1 MVAIG
6 VRKDRNRDGYFKRHI
21 HKLPERIMQMFAK
34 ASRADKRKLVNQCV
48 VRGPDGEWSI
58 NVHSAILNE
67 WNGKYVDVRKDSG
80 LISKPAG
87 LAAQAWG
94 GWSALFD
101 AKERGDVWVVTLN
114 GRDYFQWREFTE
126 IEREGQR
133 GGVSSQGTRKLGD
146 ENYKRIDL
154 ALEKPDFNLQLT
166 QKQIQAWEREAAAAP
181 KKVTDNLG
189 KVYKACDKAYKD
201 SRLVYR
207 QVADLSST
215 DTLAV
220 PMAAK
225 LKEDFEADS

>member
-1 MVAIG
+1 
-6 VRKDRNRDGYFKRHI
+6 
-21 HKLPERIMQMFAK
+21 MQMFAK

-48 VRGPDGEWSI
+48 VRGSDGEWSI

-67 WNGKYVDVRKDSG
+67 WNGKYVDVRSDLG
-80 LISKPAG
+80 LISKPAAQ
-87 LAAQAWG
+87 AAQAWG
-94 GWSALFD
+94 GWAALYA

-133 GGVSSQGTRKLGD
+133 GGVSTQGTRKLD
-146 ENYKRIDL
+146 VENYKRING
-154 ALEKPDFNLQLT
+154 ALEKWQWNLQLT
-166 QKQIQAWEREAAAAP
+166 PKELQAWEGEAAEMP
-181 KKVTDNLG
+181 KKVTENLG
-189 KVYKACDKAYKD
+189 KVQKACDKAYKD
-201 SRLVYR
+201 SRVVYR

-220 PMAAK
+220 PIAAK

>member
-1 MVAIG
+1 M
-6 VRKDRNRDGYFKRHI
+6 RKDRNRDGYFKRHI

-34 ASRADKRKLVNQCV
+34 ASSADKRKLVNQCV

-67 WNGKYVDVRKDSG
+67 WNGKYVDVRKDLG

-94 GWSALFD
+94 GWPALFA

-133 GGVSSQGTRKLGD
+133 GGVSTQGTRKLD
-146 ENYKRIDL
+146 VENYKRINL
-154 ALEKPDFNLQLT
+154 ALEKRDWNLQLT
-166 QKQIQAWEREAAAAP
+166 PKQIQAWEGEAAVLP

-189 KVYKACDKAYKD
+189 KVYKACDKEYKEA
-201 SRLVYR
+201 RLIYR

-225 LKEDFEADS
+225 LKEDCEADF